1 MEISVK
7 QLSEEEISKRNIRQ
21 WPIWQK
27 EVSKF
32 DWYYSETEECL
43 FLEGKV
49 KIYYKDKVIE
59 VGKGDFVTFPQGL
72 ECVWEVSEPVRKHY
86 NFQ

>member
-1 MEISVK
+1 MQILVNK
-7 QLSEEEISKRNIRQ
+7 ISEEEIIKRNIRQ

-32 DWYYSETEECL
+32 DWFYSETEECY

-49 KIYYKDKVIE
+49 TIHCKDESIDIQ
-59 VGKGDFVTFPQGL
+59 KGDFVIFPQGL
-72 ECVWEVSEPVRKHY
+72 ECTWEIKEPVRKHY
-86 NFQ
+86 NFR